1 MHFLFVLQFSLLGDA
16 AEEDLMMVR
25 FSQLGEK
32 IIVEIMCFVTN
43 NQRWHQREQ
52 KPIFYQHHS
61 VWTTPKKSS
70 FYTHIVRNLHFLS
83 KNSTLISRKK
93 SWKCCGLGLFSCW
106 QLWFHEKNCQFFWV
120 KNSWKCCGFG
130 LFSCWQL
137 WFHEKN
143 CQKKFGWKTR
153 ENVGVLS
160 KLNFWTKIWLFE

>member
-70 FYTHIVRNLHFLS
+70 FYTHIVRNLNFLS
-83 KNSTLISRKK
+83 KNSTLISR
-93 SWKCCGLGLFSCW
+93 
-106 QLWFHEKNCQFFWV
+106 ENCQFFFFGWKTCENVVVLDFLAVDNFNFTRKIVKKIWV
-120 KNSWKCCGFG
+120 KNSWKCWNF
-130 LFSCWQL
+130 
-137 WFHEKN
+137 
-143 CQKKFGWKTR
+143 CQNW
-153 ENVGVLS
+153 
-160 KLNFWTKIWLFE
+160 IWNWLYK